1 MVFSNTPGSTMD
13 FAEQLEQLESR
24 AQDREDHLNTEEATK
39 NALVMPFIRALGYD
53 VFDPAE
59 VVPEFTADVGS
70 KKGEKVDYAIM
81 YNGTPSV
88 LFECKKAGA
97 KLSTDHAG
105 QLFRYFHVTDAR
117 IGVLTNGVQYKFFS
131 DLEEENKMDE
141 RPFLEFDL
149 HDYSE
154 PQVEDLKRL
163 RKSSFDLDEMLEA
176 AHDLKYLKAI
186 RSYFEDQWTQPDDE
200 FVHFIAKH
208 VYEGRITQRIRD
220 QFQGIVRKALH
231 QMVHDKV
238 SGRLKNALAE
248 EEASVAESLSGQEE
262 TEEDEEE
269 LPEGIVKKEGDIVTT
284 EEEMEGYRIVRAIM
298 REVVDV
304 DRVVPRDV
312 KTYFNVLLDDN
323 NRQPIC
329 KLWLNQDPWY
339 IELILDEDKN
349 SEKVQIDTLDEIY
362 EYGDKLRKTI
372 QFYDG
377 SE

>member
-1 MVFSNTPGSTMD
+1 LIILLITMD

-24 AQDREDHLNTEEATK
+24 AEDREDHLNTEEATK

-59 VVPEFTADVGS
+59 VMPEFTADLGS

-81 YNGTPSV
+81 HDGTPSV

-97 KLSTDHAG
+97 ELSTDHAG
-105 QLFRYFHVTDAR
+105 QRFRYFHVTDAR
-117 IGVLTNGVQYKFFS
+117 IGVLTNGVRYKFFS

-149 HDYSE
+149 HDYND

-186 RSYFEDQWTQPDDE
+186 RSYFEGQWSDPDEE
-200 FVHFIAKH
+200 FVHFVTKR
-208 VYEGRITQRIRD
+208 VYDGRITKRVRD
-220 QFQGIVRKALH
+220 QFLGILRKALH

-248 EEASVAESLSGQEE
+248 EEASVSESLSDPEE
-262 TEEDEEE
+262 TPEDEEE
-269 LPEGIVKKEGDIVTT
+269 LPESVVKKEGDIVTT
-284 EEEMEGYRIVRAIM
+284 EEEMEAYRVVRAIM

-304 DRVVPRDV
+304 DRVTPRDR
-312 KTYFNVLLDDN
+312 KTYFTVLLDDN
-323 NRQPIC
+323 TWKPIC
-329 KLWLNQDPWY
+329 KLWFNQDPWY
-339 IELILDEDKN
+339 IELILDEEKN
-349 SEKVQIDTLDEIY
+349 SEKRQIDSVDEIY
-362 EYGDKLRKTI
+362 
-372 QFYDG
+372 
-377 SE
+377 